1 MNNCRRYCIGKPAA
15 TSEQKA
21 RRVRI
26 GYTLGAETDHSYS
39 YPHPTAV
46 KHLAVR
52 KPAAFSLAES
62 SAACLRQT
70 NTHHLLR
77 SQCLQPQNRPQRIP
91 ASKPEHLPS
100 CTHTQARIK
109 QNGAD
114 RLRPSSDPPGVAEKA
129 ASRLTDAYLPTY
141 PSIGR
146 LSYPCNAGRSDDK
159 NR

>member
-1 MNNCRRYCIGKPAA
+1 LESQQQRLSKRQEESELATRWAQKPTIATATRTQQLSSTLPSENPPPSVSQRARQPASDKQTRTTSSSDRNVSSRR
-15 TSEQKA
+15 T
-21 RRVRI
+21 
-26 GYTLGAETDHSYS
+26 
-39 YPHPTAV
+39 
-46 KHLAVR
+46 
-52 KPAAFSLAES
+52 
-62 SAACLRQT
+62 
-70 NTHHLLR
+70 
-77 SQCLQPQNRPQRIP
+77 RPQRIP

-109 QNGAD
+109 QNRAD

-146 LSYPCNAGRSDDK
+146 LAYPCNAGRSDDK

>member
-1 MNNCRRYCIGKPAA
+1 LESQQQRLSKRQEESELA
-15 TSEQKA
+15 TRWAQKLTIA
-21 RRVRI
+21 
-26 GYTLGAETDHSYS
+26 TAT
-39 YPHPTAV
+39 PTAV

-91 ASKPEHLPS
+91 APKPEHLPS

-109 QNGAD
+109 QNRAD

-141 PSIGR
+141 PSIDR
-146 LSYPCNAGRSDDK
+146 LAYPCNAGRSGDK
-159 NR
+159 IR